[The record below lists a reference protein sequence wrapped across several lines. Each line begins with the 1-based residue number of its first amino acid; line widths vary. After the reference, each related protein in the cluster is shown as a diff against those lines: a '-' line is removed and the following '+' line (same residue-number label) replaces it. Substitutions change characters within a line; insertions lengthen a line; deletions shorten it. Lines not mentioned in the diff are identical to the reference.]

1 MKPLRHLFK
10 IILLALFIPTISLSQ
25 VFNLNDYIQFLQQYQ
40 DMSTEELLQMHPA
53 GVFTDQINMN
63 VDDALYFEQVDSFY
77 NLTNYEKSLIEDH
90 GFMVSERLKKISFGE
105 AILEIFHQDLPIFV
119 STDAILHALHISYDR
134 ILKDIEVGLLEPLL
148 LDLLLDLHNSMPQ
161 LHNKYSGNQQMLAM
175 LKDVDIYI
183 TIPLLLLEENI
194 TPYYPDNSAMIDTIL
209 TWIYEEQGF
218 VPSTIFSS
226 TCRVMDWSQ
235 FKPRGHYVLDPI
247 SGISLEEYF
256 RAMMW
261 LGKVELYLIGPT
273 TVPVLCDTQ
282 KFVDIQRQSIDAFL
296 IDELFEFANAEQNYQ
311 EFESVIKF
319 FVGESDNVTLP
330 NLDYL
335 RQAIS
340 LDSASQLLDSLK
352 MVEFQ
357 DTLSNQAFAQQLI
370 LSQILFSNPMD
381 PTQIKPASSFLLFG
395 QRFVIDSYVTASVVF
410 DRIIYLGQKVCR
422 LFPSTLDVLFS
433 LGNSAS
439 AQLLINELN
448 EYHYSS
454 NLAALRY
461 LIDNYDAEFWESSL
475 YNYWLGSV
483 RKLNPPLNRDGL
495 PEFMQTAAFWQEKM
509 NTQLASW
516 TELRHDNLLYAK
528 QSYTGGS
535 ICSYP
540 FSFVEPFPEF
550 YSNLKVYA
558 ENAITFFNA
567 LNINPMINIY
577 ITDYY
582 QNFISISDTLQAVS
596 EKELNGEQ
604 FTPEEI
610 LFLQTMLYDTPTGS
624 GDPFHGW
631 YPKLFYRDFEFSTP
645 GAMEGHAGLMESDHI
660 VADIHTTPTDCVGGY
675 LGAISHVGTGPVN
688 VGVFVTENDQGNLTA
703 FTGPVMSYFEY
714 RTLDFLRLTDD
725 EWASTYL
732 QSATRPDWVNL
743 YLADSLGQ
751 SRGAGGVLITS
762 VENDDN
768 LIIPQTEILL
778 SNYPNPFNPYTIISF
793 SIPYDL
799 TNSFVELKIYNI
811 NGELVNTLIKENLSA
826 GNYLTKWFGDNSSG
840 TKVSSGVYLYTLRVG
855 DRMISKKMT
864 LLK

>member
-1 MKPLRHLFK
+1 MKPLQLLLK
-10 IILLALFIPTISLSQ
+10 TILLILFLQSYNFSQ
-25 VFNLNDYIQFLQQYQ
+25 VFNIDDYIQFLQQHQ
-40 DMSTEELLQMHPA
+40 DMTTEELLQMHPA

-63 VDDALYFEQVDSFY
+63 YDDALFFEQIDSFY
-77 NLTNYEKSLIEDH
+77 NLTEYEKSLIEDH

-105 AILEIFHQDLPIFV
+105 AILEVFHNDLPVFI

-134 ILKDIEVGLLEPLL
+134 ILKDIEIGLLEDQLKTLL
-148 LDLLLDLHNSMPQ
+148 NDLHNSIPQ
-161 LHNKYSGNQQMLAM
+161 LHSKYSSNPQMLTM
-175 LKDVDIYI
+175 LKDVDIYF
-183 TIPLLLLEENI
+183 TVPLLLLEENVA
-194 TPYYPDNSAMIDTIL
+194 PYYPDNSAMIDTIL
-209 TWIYEEQGF
+209 LWIENEQGF

-235 FKPRGHYVLDPI
+235 FKPRGHYVLDPL

-261 LGKVELYLIGPT
+261 LGRVELYLIGPT
-273 TVPVLCDTQ
+273 TVPVLCDSQ

-296 IDELFEFANAEQNYQ
+296 IDELFNLAGAEPLYQ
-311 EFESVIKF
+311 EFENVIQF

-352 MVEFQ
+352 MIEFQ
-357 DTLSNQAFAQQLI
+357 DTLANQAFAQQLI

-395 QRFVIDSYVTASVVF
+395 QRFVIDSYVTASVVY
-410 DRIIYLGQKVCR
+410 DRIMYQGLKVCR

-433 LGNSAS
+433 LGNSSS

-461 LIDNYDAEFWESSL
+461 LIDNYNPDFWESSL
-475 YNYWLGSV
+475 YNYWLSSV

-550 YSNLKVYA
+550 YANLKTYA
-558 ENAITFFNA
+558 EEGLNFFNT
-567 LNINPMINIY
+567 LNIDPLIKIH
-577 ITDYY
+577 ILDYY
-582 QNFISISDTLQAVS
+582 QNFILISDTLQSIS
-596 EKELNGEQ
+596 EKELNGET

-610 LFLQTMLYDTPTGS
+610 LFLQTMLYDIPTGS

-631 YPKLFYRDFEFSTP
+631 YPKLFYRDFEFGTLTVPEHS
-645 GAMEGHAGLMESDHI
+645 GLMDSDHL
-660 VADIHTTPTDCVGGY
+660 VADIHTTPTDCAGNII
-675 LGAISHVGTGPVN
+675 GAISHVGTGN
-688 VGVFVTENDQGNLTA
+688 INLGVFITKNHQGNLTA
-703 FTGPVMSYFEY
+703 FVGPVMSYYEY
-714 RTLDFLRLTDD
+714 RTMNFLRLTDD

-732 QSATRPDWVNL
+732 QSATRPDWVNI

-751 SRGAGGVLITS
+751 SRGSGGVLITY

-768 LIIPQTEILL
+768 PIIPQTEILL
-778 SNYPNPFNPYTIISF
+778 GNYPNPFNPYTIISF

-799 TNSFVELKIYNI
+799 TNSYVELKIYDI
-811 NGELVNTLIKENLSA
+811 NGSLVNTIIKENLSA
-826 GNYLTKWFGDNSSG
+826 GNYLTKWFGDNTSG
-840 TKVSSGVYLYTLRVG
+840 AKVSSGVYIYTLRVG
-855 DRMISKKMT
+855 DRIISEKMT
-864 LLK
+864 MIK

>member
-1 MKPLRHLFK
+1 MKPLQLFLK
-10 IILLALFIPTISLSQ
+10 TILFTLLLSSQYSSQ
-25 VFNLNDYIQFLQQYQ
+25 VFNIEEYIQFLQQHQ
-40 DMSTEELLQMHPA
+40 NMTTEELLQMHPA
-53 GVFTDQINMN
+53 GVFIDQINMN
-63 VDDALYFEQVDSFY
+63 YNDALYFEQIDSFY
-77 NLTNYEKSLIEDH
+77 NLTECEKSLIEDH

-105 AILEIFHQDLPIFV
+105 AILEIFHQDLPVFI
-119 STDAILHALHISYDR
+119 STDAILHAMHISYDR
-134 ILKDIEVGLLEPLL
+134 ILKDIEIGLLENKLKALL
-148 LDLLLDLHNSMPQ
+148 IDLHNSIPQ
-161 LHNKYSGNQQMLAM
+161 LHSKYSSNPQMLTM
-175 LKDVDIYI
+175 LKDVDIYF
-183 TIPLLLLEENI
+183 TVPLLLLEENVS
-194 TPYYPDNSAMIDTIL
+194 PYYPDNSAMIDTIL
-209 TWIYEEQGF
+209 LWIENEQGF

-261 LGKVELYLIGPT
+261 LGRVELYLIGPT
-273 TVPVLCDTQ
+273 TVPVLCDSQ

-296 IDELFEFANAEQNYQ
+296 IDELFDLANAEPMYQ
-311 EFESVIKF
+311 EFENVIQF

-335 RQAIS
+335 RDAIS

-352 MVEFQ
+352 MIEFQ
-357 DTLSNQAFAQQLI
+357 DTLANQAFAQQLI

-410 DRIIYLGQKVCR
+410 DRILYQGIKICR

-439 AQLLINELN
+439 AQLLISELN
-448 EYHYSS
+448 QYHYSS

-461 LIDNYDAEFWESSL
+461 LIDNYDTDFWESSL
-475 YNYWLGSV
+475 YNYWLNSV
-483 RKLNPPLNRDGL
+483 RMLNPPLSRDGL

-540 FSFVEPFPEF
+540 FSFVEPFPEL
-550 YSNLKVYA
+550 YANLKAYSERA
-558 ENAITFFNA
+558 FSIFNT
-567 LNINPMINIY
+567 LNIDPLVKNY
-577 ITDYY
+577 ILDYY
-582 QNFISISDTLQAVS
+582 QNFISISDTLQSVS
-596 EKELNGEQ
+596 EKELYGVN

-610 LFLQTMLYDTPTGS
+610 LFLQTMLYDNPFGC
-624 GDPFHGW
+624 GDPFDGW
-631 YPKLFYRDFEFSTP
+631 YSKLFYRDFEFGTLTVPEHS
-645 GAMEGHAGLMESDHI
+645 GLMDSDHI
-660 VADIHTTPTDCVGGY
+660 VADIHTTPTDCGGGY

-688 VGVFVTENDQGNLTA
+688 VGVFVTKNHQGDLTA
-703 FTGPVMSYFEY
+703 FAGPVMSYYEY
-714 RTLDFLRLTDD
+714 RTTNFLRLTDE

-732 QSATRPDWVNL
+732 QSATRPDWVNI

-751 SRGAGGVLITS
+751 SRGSGGVLITS
-762 VENDDN
+762 VEEDDN
-768 LIIPQTEILL
+768 PIIPQTEILL
-778 SNYPNPFNPYTIISF
+778 GNYPNPFNPYTIISF

-799 TNSFVELKIYNI
+799 TNSYVELKVYDI
-811 NGELVNTLIKENLSA
+811 NGSLVNTLVKENLPA
-826 GNYLTKWFGDNSSG
+826 GNYLTKWFADDSDGN
-840 TKVSSGVYLYTLRVG
+840 KVSSGVYIYQLRVG
-855 DRMISKKMT
+855 EKMVSSKMT